1 MIEWL
6 DVAVLVAAAAGSAFQ
21 VLSGIGFGLIASPL
35 LILALGRED
44 GIRIVLI
51 ISIVLNAAVLA
62 RSIRFVRL
70 GDTVR
75 LLIPAALLVVPAVFV
90 LGSVHAPFLT
100 VLAGAA
106 VLFGTV
112 LVARGRPLNWMLG
125 RRGAVITGAASGLLT
140 ALTGVGGP
148 PVALFVSARR
158 WSAAV
163 ARGTMQAFFLPL
175 NVVTLIA
182 LGPFVNGVSKLGW
195 AVAGVV
201 VGAVVALLFAGRIS
215 ETLIRR
221 TTLTL
226 AGVSAASLVVNGIV
240 SLL

>member
-75 LLIPAALLVVPAVFV
+75 LLIPAALLVVPVVFL

-100 VLAGAA
+100 VLAGSA

-112 LVARGRPLNWMLG
+112 LVARGRPLNWMLSS
-125 RRGAVITGAASGLLT
+125 RGAVITGAASGLLT

-148 PVALFVSARR
+148 PVALLVSARR
-158 WSAAV
+158 WSARV
-163 ARGTMQAFFLPL
+163 AWGTMQAFFLPL
-175 NVVTLIA
+175 NLVTLTA

-201 VGAVVALLFAGRIS
+201 FGAAIALLLAGRLS

-221 TTLTL
+221 TTLAL
-226 AGVSAASLVVNGIV
+226 AGISAATLVANGIV

>member
-6 DVAVLVAAAAGSAFQ
+6 DVAVLVVAVAGSAFQ

-90 LGSVHAPFLT
+90 LGSAHAPFLT
-100 VLAGAA
+100 VLAGSA

-125 RRGAVITGAASGLLT
+125 SRGAVITGAASGLLT

-175 NVVTLIA
+175 NLVTLMA
-182 LGPFVNGVSKLGW
+182 LGPFVNGASKLGW

-201 VGAVVALLFAGRIS
+201 LGAGIALLLTGRIS

-221 TTLTL
+221 TTLAL
-226 AGVSAASLVVNGIV
+226 AGVSAATLVANGIV

>member
-6 DVAVLVAAAAGSAFQ
+6 DVAVLVAAAVGSAFQ

-35 LILALGRED
+35 LILALGREG

-51 ISIVLNAAVLA
+51 ISIVLNAVVLA

-75 LLIPAALLVVPAVFV
+75 LLIPAALLVVPAVLV

-100 VLAGAA
+100 VLAGSA

-125 RRGAVITGAASGLLT
+125 SRGAVITGAASGLLT

-148 PVALFVSARR
+148 PVALLVSARR
-158 WSAAV
+158 WPAAV

-175 NVVTLIA
+175 NLVTLMA

-201 VGAVVALLFAGRIS
+201 FGAASALLLTGRIS
-215 ETLIRR
+215 ETVIRR
-221 TTLTL
+221 TTLAL
-226 AGVSAASLVVNGIV
+226 AGVSASTLVVNGIV

>member
-100 VLAGAA
+100 VLA
-106 VLFGTV
+106 
-112 LVARGRPLNWMLG
+112 
-125 RRGAVITGAASGLLT
+125 GAVITGAASGLLT

>member
-1 MIEWL
+1 MIGWL
-6 DVAVLVAAAAGSAFQ
+6 DIAVLVAAAAGSAFQ

-51 ISIVLNAAVLA
+51 ISIVLNAVVLA
-62 RSIRFVRL
+62 RSARFVRL

-106 VLFGTV
+106 VLYGTV

-125 RRGAVITGAASGLLT
+125 SRGAVITGAASGLLT

-148 PVALFVSARR
+148 PVALFVSERR

-175 NVVTLIA
+175 NVVALIA
-182 LGPFVNGVSKLGW
+182 LGPFVDGVSELGW
-195 AVAGVV
+195 AVGGVV
-201 VGAVVALLFAGRIS
+201 LGAAVALLFAGRIS

-221 TTLTL
+221 TTLAL
-226 AGVSAASLVVNGIV
+226 AGVSAAALVVNGIV